1 MNAFLFAAAMLALG
15 AQDVQ
20 AAPQGATQLYVKTV
34 PPGAEVALDGKKL
47 GQSNGLFDVPAGSHK
62 LTLQMDRYVP
72 EERAIQVR
80 NGEITRVEVGLKRRP
95 EGEVVLSHVGDTS
108 DAQRS
113 FADSGHAV
121 AFERPAQTR
130 SIVAVKLFGAR
141 YGEDEPPNED
151 FHIYLLDQ
159 NEKVL
164 EQVSIPYRRIE
175 RGPLRWYTLDFPAI
189 EVPVKFFVAVWFNA
203 EQTKG
208 VFLGMDKKVQD
219 THSYTGLPDKGYHKV
234 DQSYDWMI
242 RAVVSPE
249 SGKKPTHPKVATYE
263 EEKPADT
270 ESAEALPLRTWSD
283 STGAF
288 SVEARFAG
296 VDQGNVKL
304 QKADGQIVAVPLE
317 RLSQADRDFVAAQ
330 TGPSQEAGKPGAGE
344 ARELM
349 HDNGSMAAKSSI
361 AGGGHAVRFQVDGD
375 SWVVTSVSLH
385 GSRYGEPRPPKESF
399 KVWICDAK
407 LKPIATFEFPYG
419 SYLRGNPVWK
429 TFRIRPTR
437 VPKDFIVCFG
447 FNPHQTKGIYVSYD
461 AQPSE
466 TSLIGVPG
474 ERPPSPFAKGNWL
487 IRCKVEKRSGS
498 STKTK

>member
-15 AQDVQ
+15 APDVQ

-34 PPGAEVALDGKKL
+34 PPGAEVTVDGKTL
-47 GQSNGLFDVPAGSHK
+47 GQSNALFGVAPGAHK

-80 NGEITRVEVGLKRRP
+80 NGEITRVEVALKRRP

-121 AFERPAQTR
+121 AFQRPAQTR
-130 SIVAVKLFGAR
+130 SIVAVKLFASR
-141 YGEDEPPNED
+141 YGYPEAPAED
-151 FHIYLLDQ
+151 FHVYLLDQ
-159 NEKVL
+159 NQKVL

-175 RGPLRWYTLDFPAI
+175 RGPLRWYTLDLPAI
-189 EVPVKFFVAVWFNA
+189 EVPEKFFVAVWFNA

-219 THSYTGLPDKGYHKV
+219 THSYAGLPDKGYHKV
-234 DQSYDWMI
+234 DQSYEWMI

-249 SGKKPTHPKVATYE
+249 SGKTPTNPKVVTYE
-263 EEKPADT
+263 EQKPADT

-283 STGAF
+283 SSGAF
-288 SVEARFAG
+288 SLEARFAG
-296 VDQGNVKL
+296 VDQGKVMLK
-304 QKADGQIVAVPLE
+304 KADGKTVSVPLE

-330 TGPSQEAGKPGAGE
+330 TGPAQEAGKPGA
-344 ARELM
+344 RESRDLIL
-349 HDNGSMAAKSSI
+349 DNGSMASKSSI

-385 GSRYGEPRPPKESF
+385 GSRYGEPRPPKEDF

-407 LKPIATFEFPYG
+407 FKPIATFEFPYG

-429 TFRIRPTR
+429 TFRVRPTR

-447 FNPHQTKGIYVSYD
+447 FNPQQTKGIYVSYD
-461 AQPSE
+461 GQPSE

-474 ERPPSPFAKGNWL
+474 ERPPSPFGKGNWL
-487 IRCKVEKRSGS
+487 IRCKVEKRPESGA
-498 STKTK
+498 KTQ